1 MEGSAAFILIMS
13 YTSLPAFFMDKY
25 SSLNQGIAR
34 FSLALLFCFALCC
47 LPLGEYFNTFGIR
60 TAHAASAKLFGSI
73 EFKGSMK
80 GLKQWLNV
88 QKRHY
93 KNNILKPGSK
103 LNSGMTWDALKKR
116 LEGKD
121 PLTQIKFVN
130 NFWNQWP
137 YKQDRRAYKSADYW
151 ASPAEF
157 RKISGDC
164 EDYAIA
170 KYFTLRS
177 LGFPMEKMRIV
188 VVMDTILRLAHAV
201 LAVYIDGDVY
211 ILDNM
216 SKNVLSHTRIR
227 NYIPQYS
234 VNEKNRWM
242 HVMPKKKK

>member
-1 MEGSAAFILIMS
+1 MIYRFLV
-13 YTSLPAFFMDKY
+13 FFT
-25 SSLNQGIAR
+25 LENF
-34 FSLALLFCFALCC
+34 FSLRQRALRLSMVTLLLFGMSC
-47 LPLGEYFNTFGIR
+47 LSQWGNISSPWMHN
-60 TAHAASAKLFGSI
+60 AHAASAKLFGSI

-80 GLKQWLNV
+80 GLKQWLSV

-137 YKQDRRAYKSADYW
+137 YKQDTRAYKSADYW
-151 ASPAEF
+151 ATPAEF
-157 RKISGDC
+157 KRTSGDC

-188 VVMDTILRLAHAV
+188 VVRDTILRLAHAI
-201 LAVYIDGDVY
+201 LAVYIDGDIY
-211 ILDNM
+211 ILDNL